1 MNTNEHSLQMKAY
14 GESFVSFDGSVKNF
28 VLPKNQWNGSRSDGI
43 IQLSPRYIR
52 KEPSP
57 PSPRIHRRL
66 QRSVSI
72 LLLFPAASKKT
83 PPTSPRRSLTPRQ
96 LRKIRKKHTK
106 KSRERGQSTPL
117 ILLKT
122 SSKKRTPRLSPERSE

>member
-1 MNTNEHSLQMKAY
+1 MQAY
-14 GESFVSFDGSVKNF
+14 GEQFVSFDGSVKKF
-28 VLPKNQWNGSRSDGI
+28 VLPQNQWNGSRSDGI
-43 IQLSPRYIR
+43 IHLSPRYIR
-52 KEPSP
+52 KAPSP

-83 PPTSPRRSLTPRQ
+83 SPASPRRSLTPRQ
-96 LRKIRKKHTK
+96 LRRIRKK
-106 KSRERGQSTPL
+106 KSRQRGQTVPL

-122 SSKKRTPRLSPERSE
+122 PRLSPE